1 MATLTIEIPE
11 DLAHRLQPVQDQMI
25 TILEFGLQAVAPV
38 QQKPY
43 LDMIDFL
50 ASGPEPDELAA
61 MQASPALQERIAE
74 LLDKNRVGE
83 LTAQEAAELDRY
95 EQLDYLMTLVKAR
108 ARRLLDN

>member
-1 MATLTIEIPE
+1 MTTLTIEIPE

-25 TILEFGLQAVAPV
+25 EILEFGLQAVTPL

-50 ASGPEPDELAA
+50 ASGPEPDELATL
-61 MQASPALQERIAE
+61 QASPALQERIAE
-74 LLDKNRVGE
+74 LLDKNRTGE
-83 LTAQEAAELDRY
+83 LTTQEAAELDRY